1 MEKGD
6 YYELELNL
14 NNTEIT
20 VYTIIHNNEIIFIRY
35 YTDVS
40 QVMYDKNNL
49 FIKGDYNFYLNTSN
63 QTKFK
68 EGLNLFKDVV
78 SALKQQFNIN

>member
-6 YYELELNL
+6 YHELELNL

-20 VYTIIHNNEIIFIRY
+20 VYTIIYNNEIIFIRY

-40 QVMYDKNNL
+40 
-49 FIKGDYNFYLNTSN
+49 
-63 QTKFK
+63 
-68 EGLNLFKDVV
+68 
-78 SALKQQFNIN
+78 

>member
-40 QVMYDKNNL
+40 
-49 FIKGDYNFYLNTSN
+49 
-63 QTKFK
+63 
-68 EGLNLFKDVV
+68 
-78 SALKQQFNIN
+78 

>member
-6 YYELELNL
+6 YYKLELNL

-20 VYTIIHNNEIIFIRY
+20 VYTIIYNNEIIFIRY

-40 QVMYDKNNL
+40 QVMYDKNHL
-49 FIKGDYNFYLNTSN
+49 FIKGNYNFYLNTSN

-68 EGLNLFKDVV
+68 EGLDLFKDVV
-78 SALKQQFNIN
+78 SILKQQFNIN